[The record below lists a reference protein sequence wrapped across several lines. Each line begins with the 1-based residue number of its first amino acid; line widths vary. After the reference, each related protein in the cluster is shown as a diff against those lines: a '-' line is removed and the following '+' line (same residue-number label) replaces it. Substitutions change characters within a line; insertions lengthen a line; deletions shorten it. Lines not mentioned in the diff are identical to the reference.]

1 VCGNVSIKH
10 RIRNCVKY
18 FNASNTRKCIDIM
31 DDTTEHFY
39 VNIQL
44 RGTRKKVL
52 IQALLADFC
61 SEIFKQE
68 KSICTGAKQKTTRRN
83 F

>member
-1 VCGNVSIKH
+1 
-10 RIRNCVKY
+10 
-18 FNASNTRKCIDIM
+18 M

-83 F
+83 FWTRIHQPKKSWDLNFAY